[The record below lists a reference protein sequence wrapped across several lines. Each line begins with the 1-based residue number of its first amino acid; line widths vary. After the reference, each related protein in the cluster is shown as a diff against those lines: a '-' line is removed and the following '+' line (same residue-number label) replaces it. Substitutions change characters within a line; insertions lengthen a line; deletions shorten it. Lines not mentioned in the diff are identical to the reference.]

1 MAGIG
6 FELRKLFV
14 GRGAIAKV
22 RAYAYAGII
31 TSGTMVL
38 AIAMM
43 LGVQGLAK
51 AFGATDQEIE
61 TLVVLMVYA
70 MLGSLI
76 FSSLL
81 QMLLSRFAA
90 DMLYQ
95 KLFQRVLPSLF
106 GGSIVLIIPS
116 GILYGIFLWFAPEI
130 PLLDR
135 VLNWGLCITL
145 IMVWLQM
152 AYITAAKDYKRIL
165 AGFAGGVLTVF
176 LLGIV
181 LLNVGVRSTTAMMA
195 ALFCG
200 YGVMLISFNR
210 VLLTIFPVGSGSLL
224 AFVEWIGKYPDLV
237 LIGFLSMSG
246 AFVHM
251 FVMWFSPL
259 GDMVAGQFRHA
270 PLHDS
275 AAFFAYLVAIPTSIN
290 FVISV
295 EVNFFQQYKRYFSAI
310 TNGGT
315 LTEIHLARDDMSK
328 VLHQELFRLTQVQ
341 IFVMVL
347 YTVLMRYFLET
358 IGFTRDM
365 ISIFQIMCV
374 GYSAYAIGNSIMLL
388 QLYFNDRKGAL
399 LTCAVYFAVNLFGTL
414 LTMNRSPLYYGLGM
428 TLAGIMMYLV
438 GLTRLLA
445 YVSNID
451 YHIFCGQP
459 VLMVR
464 KEHWLGKLAARLD
477 ARASRLDNSSPKQA
491 EKKDKQI

>member
-22 RAYAYAGII
+22 RAYAYASII
-31 TSGTMVL
+31 TSGTMIL
-38 AIAMM
+38 AIIMM

-51 AFGATDQEIE
+51 AFGATDQEVE

-70 MLGSLI
+70 ILGSLI
-76 FSSLL
+76 ISSLL
-81 QMLLSRFAA
+81 QVLLSRFAA

-95 KLFQRVLPSLF
+95 KLSQRVLPSLY
-106 GGSIVLIIPS
+106 GGSILLIIPG
-116 GILYGIFLWFAPEI
+116 GILYGVFLWFASEV

-176 LLGIV
+176 LLGGI
-181 LLNVGVRSTTAMMA
+181 LLSAGVRPITAMMA

-200 YGVMLISFNR
+200 YGVMLVSFNR
-210 VLLTIFPVGSGSLL
+210 VLLTIFPAGTGSLL
-224 AFVEWIGKYPDLV
+224 AFLEWIGKFPDLV

-259 GDMVAGQFRHA
+259 GDIVGGQFRYA

-275 AAFFAYLVAIPTSIN
+275 AAFFAYLVTIPTSIN
-290 FVISV
+290 FVVSV
-295 EVNFFQQYKRYFSAI
+295 EVNFYQQYKRFFSAI

-315 LTEIHLARDDMSK
+315 LAEILLARDNMSK

-347 YTVLMRYFLET
+347 YTILMRYFLES

-365 ISIFQIMCV
+365 ISIFQIMCI
-374 GYSAYAIGNSIMLL
+374 GYSAYAIGNSFMLL

-399 LTCAVYFAVNLFGTL
+399 FTCAVYFTVNLLGTL

-428 TLAGIMMYLV
+428 TLAGMTMYLV
-438 GLTRLLA
+438 GLTRLLV
-445 YVSNID
+445 YVSHID

-459 VLMVR
+459 VLLVH

-477 ARASRLDNSSPKQA
+477 TRANKLDKAVSEQT
-491 EKKDKQI
+491 ETKDE

>member
-22 RAYAYAGII
+22 RAYAYASII
-31 TSGTMVL
+31 SSGTMVL
-38 AIAMM
+38 AIIMM

-51 AFGATDQEIE
+51 AFGATDREVE
-61 TLVVLMVYA
+61 TMVVLMVYA
-70 MLGSLI
+70 MLGSLV

-81 QMLLSRFAA
+81 QMLLSRYTA
-90 DMLYQ
+90 DMMYQ
-95 KLFQRVLPSLF
+95 KLSQRVLPSLY
-106 GGSIVLIIPS
+106 GGSILLIIP
-116 GILYGIFLWFAPEI
+116 GGLLYGVFLGFAHEI

-135 VLNWGLCITL
+135 VLNWGLFIIL

-165 AGFAGGVLTVF
+165 AGFAAGVLTVF
-176 LLGIV
+176 LLGSV
-181 LLNVGVRSTTAMMA
+181 LLSAGVGSTTAMMA

-200 YGVMLISFNR
+200 YGVMLFSFNHI
-210 VLLTIFPVGSGSLL
+210 LLTIFPVGTGSLM
-224 AFVEWIGKYPDLV
+224 AFVEWIGRYPDLV

-259 GDMVAGQFRHA
+259 GDMVAGQFRYA

-275 AAFFAYLVAIPTSIN
+275 AAFFAYLVAVPTSIN
-290 FVISV
+290 FVVSV
-295 EVNFFQQYKRYFSAI
+295 EVNFYQHYRHYFSAI

-315 LTEIHLARDDMSK
+315 LAEIHLARDNMSK
-328 VLHQELFRLTQVQ
+328 VMHQELLRLTQVQ

-347 YTVLMRYFLET
+347 YTVLMRYFLES

-374 GYSAYAIGNSIMLL
+374 GYSAYAIGNSFMLL

-399 LTCAVYFAVNLFGTL
+399 LTCAVYFAVNLLGTL
-414 LTMNRSPLYYGLGM
+414 LTMNRPPLYYGLGM
-428 TLAGIMMYLV
+428 TLAGLMMYPV

-445 YVSNID
+445 YVSHID

-459 VLMVR
+459 VLLVH
-464 KEHWLGKLAARLD
+464 KERWLGRLAARLD
-477 ARASRLDNSSPKQA
+477 ARANKPDKSVYKQA
-491 EKKDKQI
+491 KAKDKLK